1 MSELYLMVTIS
12 DRNFHRRLL
21 AFYKEYGV
29 TVTMVTLGRGTATSE
44 VLDSFGLEAAEK
56 AIQFAFVTGREWK
69 EIRSGLEKRLKIDIP
84 GTGIAFVIPVSS
96 IGGKKQLQFLTEG
109 RGFEKGEESTL
120 KDTKYELLVVVA
132 NQGYTEYIMEAAR
145 SAGAGGGTVIHAKGT
160 GMNEM
165 GKFFGMSLAAE
176 KEMTMIV
183 TRKEQKNNIMRAIM
197 ERAGMESKAK
207 TFLFSLP
214 VSGVA
219 GVSE

>member
-1 MSELYLMVTIS
+1 MADT
-12 DRNFHRRLL
+12 
-21 AFYKEYGV
+21 EYE
-29 TVTMVTLGRGTATSE
+29 M
-44 VLDSFGLEAAEK
+44 
-56 AIQFAFVTGREWK
+56 I
-69 EIRSGLEKRLKIDIP
+69 
-84 GTGIAFVIPVSS
+84 IA
-96 IGGKKQLQFLTEG
+96 
-109 RGFEKGEESTL
+109 
-120 KDTKYELLVVVA
+120 VA
-132 NQGYTEYIMEAAR
+132 NQGYIEPIMEAAR

-183 TRKEQKNNIMRAIM
+183 TRKEQKNDIMCAIM

>member
-1 MSELYLMVTIS
+1 ME
-12 DRNFHRRLL
+12 
-21 AFYKEYGV
+21 
-29 TVTMVTLGRGTATSE
+29 
-44 VLDSFGLEAAEK
+44 
-56 AIQFAFVTGREWK
+56 
-69 EIRSGLEKRLKIDIP
+69 
-84 GTGIAFVIPVSS
+84 
-96 IGGKKQLQFLTEG
+96 
-109 RGFEKGEESTL
+109 GEEEMA
-120 KDTKYELLVVVA
+120 DTEYEMIIAVA
-132 NQGYTEYIMEAAR
+132 NQGYIEPIMEAAR

-160 GMNEM
+160 GTNEM

-183 TRKEQKNNIMRAIM
+183 TRKEQKNDIMRAIM